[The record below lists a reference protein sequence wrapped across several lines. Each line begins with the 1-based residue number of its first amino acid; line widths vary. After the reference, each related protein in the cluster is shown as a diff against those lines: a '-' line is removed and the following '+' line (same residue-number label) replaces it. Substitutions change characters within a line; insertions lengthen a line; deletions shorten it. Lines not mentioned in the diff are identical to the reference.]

1 MTDACMHK
9 ILYIESSD
17 GQRDRL
23 TRLLSKNDFVVVGI
37 RRFEEAI
44 SLLKSVAEDK
54 QYDAVILSW
63 PANAQPSTDEFLAAL
78 AEPDLAGLPVLVIAH
93 HAEAAK
99 LAWVSGRARTAF
111 LLWPDHQH
119 APQSLAKLLEAPSHN
134 TLLQAEGEAPIRI
147 LLVDDSP
154 TSRSRFRKLLNN
166 AGYQAESVSSTKK
179 ALEKIQQQEFDIA
192 VIEYFMPE
200 QNGDDL
206 VRQLMAHSR
215 SPALQCIIQSSTYL
229 DSVITDSLEAGAVE
243 CLLKNESDELFLTRI
258 GVISRTVQM
267 TRHLE
272 QERQRLAGILASV
285 GDGVYGV
292 DKSGLITFSNPAVKD
307 ILGYEDEADIIANRP
322 ADVFQRGYEQSN
334 TTEKVVCLTDQA
346 IEDGESRQGVETTFM
361 RTDGTP
367 INVELTILP
376 LTLAGQREGAVI
388 AFRDISGHKRL
399 QDELQWHSSHDQ
411 LTRLPNR
418 KSFEVTLEQEV
429 NRLKRSQ
436 EISALVY
443 IDLDRFKYINDT
455 IGHGAGDRL
464 LVETGKLI
472 ETQLRK
478 TDMLAR
484 IGGDEFAILMR
495 NVKQDALHQCAEKI
509 RLTLEDYTFQND
521 ERDYQINASIGVAKI
536 DMDTQSAGAALSN
549 ADLACHIAKGKGRNH
564 SHVYHQHTEDKIAMD
579 MDLGWSIRLH
589 NALEDNDFVLYYQP
603 IVALDTIDTDNLPEK
618 SGALWSRILS
628 EPNHDVFYEAL
639 IRLRNPNNKLIMPGE
654 FLPTA
659 ERFALMQR
667 IDTWVVKEALEQLA
681 TNHRSGNMVKLSLNL
696 SGQSIDDLEML
707 ELLQE
712 GIDHH
717 SLLPSD
723 ILLEITE
730 SCAINK
736 LEEAHHFINAMKEL
750 GCFFALDDFGSGYSS
765 FSHLKN
771 LAVDIVKIDGQFV
784 RNIATDP
791 MDLAIVN
798 SVANIARSQGKK
810 TIAEFVENAESL
822 RLLKEAGVDYVQGFY
837 ISPPLEALP
846 VLEDICNTSLVAS
859 PSLSVH

>member
-1 MTDACMHK
+1 MTKTCMHK

-23 TRLLSKNDFVVVGI
+23 TRLLSKQDFIVVAI

-44 SLLKSVAEDK
+44 SLMKSVAEDK

-63 PANAQPSTDEFLAAL
+63 PANAHPSTDEFLAVL
-78 AEPDLAGLPVLVIAH
+78 AEPDLAGVPVLVIAH
-93 HAEAAK
+93 EAEAAK

-111 LLWPDHQH
+111 LLWPDHAH
-119 APQSLAKLLEAPSHN
+119 APQSLAKLLEAPSSK
-134 TLLQAEGEAPIRI
+134 TLLQAEGEDPIRI
-147 LLVDDSP
+147 LMVDDSP

-166 AGYQAESVSSTKK
+166 AGYQAESVTNTPE

-192 VIEYFMPE
+192 IIEYFMPE
-200 QNGDDL
+200 QNGDEL
-206 VRQLMAHSR
+206 VRLLRAHSR
-215 SPALQCIIQSSTYL
+215 LPSLQCIILSSTYL
-229 DSVITDSLEAGAVE
+229 DTVITDSLEAGAVE
-243 CLLKNESDELFLTRI
+243 CLLKNESDDIFLTRI
-258 GVISRTVQM
+258 GVISRTVLM

-292 DKSGLITFSNPAVKD
+292 DKSGLITFINPAVKD
-307 ILGYEDEADIIANRP
+307 ILGYENDADIIANRP
-322 ADVFQRGYEQSN
+322 TDVFQRGCKQPN
-334 TTEKVVCLTDQA
+334 ITEKIVCLTEQA
-346 IEDGESRQGVETTFM
+346 IEDGNARQGVESTFM

-367 INVELTILP
+367 IDVELTILP
-376 LTLAGQREGAVI
+376 LTIADKREGAVV

-399 QDELQWHSSHDQ
+399 QEELQWHSSHDQ
-411 LTRLPNR
+411 LTGLPNR

-455 IGHGAGDRL
+455 IGHAAGDRL
-464 LVETGKLI
+464 LVEIGNLI
-472 ETQLRK
+472 QAQLRK

-484 IGGDEFAILMR
+484 LGGDEYAVLMR
-495 NVKQDALHQCAEKI
+495 NVKQDALHQCAEKL

-521 ERDYQINASIGVAKI
+521 GRDYQVNASFGVSQI
-536 DMDTQSAGAALSN
+536 DMETQSPGAVLSN

-564 SHVYHQHTEDKIAMD
+564 SHVYHQHTQDKIAMD
-579 MDLGWSIRLH
+579 LDLGWSIRLH
-589 NALEDNDFVLYYQP
+589 NALENNEFVLYYQP
-603 IVALDTIDTDNLPEK
+603 IVALDTIDTEQLPEK
-618 SGALWSRILS
+618 SGLLWSRILTQ
-628 EPNHDVFYEAL
+628 PNHDVFYEAL
-639 IRLRNPNNKLIMPGE
+639 IRLKNPNDKLIMPGE

-659 ERFALMQR
+659 ERFNLMQR

-681 TNHRSGNMVKLSLNL
+681 TNHRSGNMVKLSINL

-707 ELLQE
+707 KLLQE
-712 GIDHH
+712 GIGHY

-736 LEEAHHFINAMKEL
+736 LEAAHHFINAMKEL

-765 FSHLKN
+765 FSQLKN

-798 SVANIARSQGKK
+798 SVVNIAHSQGKK

-822 RLLKEAGVDYVQGFY
+822 RLLKKAGVDYVQGFY
-837 ISPPLEALP
+837 ISPPLDALP
-846 VLEDICNTSLVAS
+846 VLEDICNTSLVG
-859 PSLSVH
+859 

>member
-1 MTDACMHK
+1 MTKTCMHK

-23 TRLLSKNDFVVVGI
+23 TRLLSKQDFIVVAI

-44 SLLKSVAEDK
+44 SLMQSVAEDK

-63 PANAQPSTDEFLAAL
+63 PANAHPSTDEFLAVL
-78 AEPDLAGLPVLVIAH
+78 AEPDLAGVPVLVIAH
-93 HAEAAK
+93 EAEAAK

-111 LLWPDHQH
+111 LLWPDHGH
-119 APQSLAKLLEAPSHN
+119 APQSLAKLLEAPSSR
-134 TLLQAEGEAPIRI
+134 TLLQAEGEDPIRI
-147 LLVDDSP
+147 LMVDDSP

-166 AGYQAESVSSTKK
+166 AGYQAESVTNTPE

-192 VIEYFMPE
+192 IIEYFMPE
-200 QNGDDL
+200 QNGDEL
-206 VRQLMAHSR
+206 VRLLRAHSR
-215 SPALQCIIQSSTYL
+215 SPALQCIILSSTYL

-243 CLLKNESDELFLTRI
+243 CLLKNESDDIFLTRI
-258 GVISRTVQM
+258 GVISRTVLM

-292 DKSGLITFSNPAVKD
+292 DKSGLITFINPAVKD
-307 ILGYEDEADIIANRP
+307 ILGYENDADIIANRP
-322 ADVFQRGYEQSN
+322 TDVFQRGCKQPN
-334 TTEKVVCLTDQA
+334 ITEKIVCLIEQA
-346 IEDGESRQGVETTFM
+346 IKDGNARQGVESTFM

-367 INVELTILP
+367 IDVELTILP
-376 LTLAGQREGAVI
+376 LTIADKREGAVV

-399 QDELQWHSSHDQ
+399 QEELQWHSSHDQ
-411 LTRLPNR
+411 LTGLPNR

-455 IGHGAGDRL
+455 IGHAAGDRL
-464 LVETGKLI
+464 LVEIGNLI
-472 ETQLRK
+472 QAQLRK

-484 IGGDEFAILMR
+484 LGGDEYAVLMR
-495 NVKQDALHQCAEKI
+495 NVKQDALHQCAEKL

-521 ERDYQINASIGVAKI
+521 GRDYQVNASFGVSQI
-536 DMDTQSAGAALSN
+536 DMETQSPGAVLSN

-564 SHVYHQHTEDKIAMD
+564 SHVYHQHTQDKIAMD
-579 MDLGWSIRLH
+579 LDLGWSIRLH
-589 NALEDNDFVLYYQP
+589 NALENNEFVLYYQP
-603 IVALDTIDTDNLPEK
+603 IVALDTIDTEQLPEK
-618 SGALWSRILS
+618 SGLLWSRILTQ
-628 EPNHDVFYEAL
+628 PNHDVFYEAL
-639 IRLRNPNNKLIMPGE
+639 IRLKNPNDKLIMPGE

-659 ERFALMQR
+659 ERFNLMQR

-681 TNHRSGNMVKLSLNL
+681 TNHRSGNIVKLSINL
-696 SGQSIDDLEML
+696 SGQSIDDLEIL
-707 ELLQE
+707 KLLQE
-712 GIDHH
+712 GIGRH

-736 LEEAHHFINAMKEL
+736 LEAAHHFINAMKEL

-765 FSHLKN
+765 FSQLKN

-798 SVANIARSQGKK
+798 SVVNIAHSQGKK

-822 RLLKEAGVDYVQGFY
+822 RLLKKAGVDYVQGFY
-837 ISPPLEALP
+837 ISPPLDALP
-846 VLEDICNTSLVAS
+846 VLEDICNTSLVG
-859 PSLSVH
+859 

>member
-1 MTDACMHK
+1 MTDASKHK

-23 TRLLSKNDFVVVGI
+23 TRLLSKNNFIVVGI

-44 SLLKSVAEDK
+44 SLIKSVAEDK

-93 HAEAAK
+93 QAEAAK

-119 APQSLAKLLEAPSHN
+119 APQSLAKLLEAPSN
-134 TLLQAEGEAPIRI
+134 NALLQADSGTPIRV

-154 TSRSRFRKLLNN
+154 TSRSRFTKLLNN
-166 AGYQAESVSSTKK
+166 AGYQAESVSNTVE
-179 ALEKIQQQEFDIA
+179 ALEKIQQQDFDIA

-200 QNGDDL
+200 QNGDEL
-206 VRQLMAHSR
+206 VRQLKAHSR
-215 SPALQCIIQSSTYL
+215 SPALQCIIQSSSYL

-267 TRHLE
+267 TRRLE
-272 QERQRLAGILASV
+272 HERQRLAGILDSV

-292 DKSGLITFSNPAVKD
+292 DKSGLITFINPAVKE
-307 ILGYEDEADIIANRP
+307 ILGYQDDSDIIANKP
-322 ADVFQRGYEQSN
+322 TDIFQRGIKQAN
-334 TTEKVVCLTDQA
+334 TTEKVVCLVDQA
-346 IEDGESRQGVETTFM
+346 IEDGDARQGVETSFM

-376 LTLAGQREGAVI
+376 LTIAGQREGAVI

-411 LTRLPNR
+411 LTGLPNR
-418 KSFEVTLEQEV
+418 KAFEVTLEQEV

-464 LVETGKLI
+464 LVEIGKLI
-472 ETQLRK
+472 QTQLRK

-484 IGGDEFAILMR
+484 LGGDEYAILMR
-495 NVKQDALHQCAEKI
+495 NVKQNALHQCADKI
-509 RLTLEDYTFQND
+509 RLALEDYTFENE
-521 ERDYQINASIGVAKI
+521 EREYQINASIGVAQI
-536 DMDTQSAGAALSN
+536 DMETQSPGSALSN

-564 SHVYHQHTEDKIAMD
+564 THVYHQHTEDKIAMD
-579 MDLGWSIRLH
+579 LDLGWSIRLH
-589 NALEDNDFVLYYQP
+589 NALEDNEFVLYYQP
-603 IVALDTIDTDNLPEK
+603 IVALDTINTDNLPEK
-618 SGALWSRILS
+618 PGALWSRILTQ
-628 EPNHDVFYEAL
+628 PNHDVFYEAL
-639 IRLRNPNNKLIMPGE
+639 IRLRNPNNKLIMPVE

-659 ERFALMQR
+659 ERFNLMQR
-667 IDTWVVKEALEQLA
+667 IDAWVVKEALEQLA
-681 TNHRSGNMVKLSLNL
+681 MNHRSGNMVKLSLNL

-707 ELLQE
+707 KLLQE
-712 GIDHH
+712 GIEHH

-736 LEEAHHFINAMKEL
+736 LESAHQFINAMKEL

-765 FSHLKN
+765 FSQLKN

-798 SVANIARSQGKK
+798 SVVNIAHSQGKK

-822 RLLKEAGVDYVQGFY
+822 RLLKKAGVDYVQGYY
-837 ISPPLEALP
+837 ISPPLDALP
-846 VLEDICNTSLVAS
+846 VLEDICNTSLVG
-859 PSLSVH
+859 